1 MVSPLELY
9 ECPAPQFA
17 ACFLGSQRRHFV
29 EGTDAPARGA
39 ATFGIRPEY
48 VMTEHSGKPV
58 AGISGH
64 EHHDK
69 GETMFL
75 TFESGASDEVLR

>member
-29 EGTDAPARGA
+29 EGAEAPAPGA

-48 VMTEHSGKPV
+48 VMTEQSGTPV
-58 AGISGH
+58 AGSGH
-64 EHHDK
+64 ERHDK
-69 GETMFL
+69 GETVFL